1 VAATLAREAGLHPS
15 QLSKWRRSPEV
26 RSSSDMVAEPENQN
40 IRPSHRRVLIVLA
53 RTQHGCDVNALLTRG
68 FKIETMGDLVR
79 AGHATVRVETVEER
93 GLPIEIARIRITDAG
108 RKAIRAAVRRWKK

>member
-1 VAATLAREAGLHPS
+1 MLAREAGLHPS

-26 RSSSDMVAEPENQN
+26 RSSGDMVAVPENQN
-40 IRPSHRRVLIVLA
+40 IHLSHRRVLIVLA

-68 FKIETMGDLVR
+68 FKIATMGDLVR
-79 AGHATVRVETVEER
+79 AGLATVRVETVEER

>member
-1 VAATLAREAGLHPS
+1 MLAREAGLHPS
-15 QLSKWRRSPEV
+15 QLSQWRRRPEV

-53 RTQHGCDVNALLTRG
+53 RTPPGYDVNALLTRG

-79 AGHATVRVETVEER
+79 AGLATVRIETVEER

-108 RKAIRAAVRRWKK
+108 RKAIRAAVRRRKK

>member
-1 VAATLAREAGLHPS
+1 MLAREAGLHPC

-40 IRPSHRRVLIVLA
+40 IRRSHRRVLRVLA
-53 RTQHGCDVNALLTRG
+53 KTQHGRDVNALLTRG

-79 AGHATVRVETVEER
+79 AGLATVRVETVDES
-93 GLPIEIARIRITDAG
+93 GLSIEIARIRITDAG
-108 RKAIRAAVRRWKK
+108 RKAIQD

>member
-1 VAATLAREAGLHPS
+1 MLAREAGLHPS

-40 IRPSHRRVLIVLA
+40 IRPSHRRVLRALA
-53 RTQHGCDVNALLTRG
+53 KTQHGCDVNALLTRG
-68 FKIETMGDLVR
+68 FKIETMGDLV
-79 AGHATVRVETVEER
+79 GGGLATVRVETVTEH

-108 RKAIRAAVRRWKK
+108 RKAIQD